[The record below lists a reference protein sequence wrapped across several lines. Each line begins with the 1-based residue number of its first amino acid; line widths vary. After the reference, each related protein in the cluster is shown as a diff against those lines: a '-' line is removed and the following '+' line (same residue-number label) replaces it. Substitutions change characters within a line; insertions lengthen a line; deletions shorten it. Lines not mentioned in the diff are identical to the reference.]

1 MLANAQGNLVHDFE
15 SPSWY
20 KAEHVAVSKIHA
32 KLSGD
37 LNVQI
42 KGPGKLR
49 LYFLPNLY
57 WLLEKE
63 FAETTN
69 TIQFF

>member
-1 MLANAQGNLVHDFE
+1 MSANAQANLVHDFE
-15 SPSWY
+15 SPLQC

-37 LNVQI
+37 VKVQI

-49 LYFLPNLY
+49 LSFLPNLY

-63 FAETTN
+63 LAETTN
-69 TIQFF
+69 SIQFF

>member
-1 MLANAQGNLVHDFE
+1 MSANAQANLVHDFE
-15 SPSWY
+15 SPSHY
-20 KAEHVAVSKIHA
+20 KAVHVAVSKIHA

-37 LNVQI
+37 LDVQI

-57 WLLEKE
+57 WFLEKE

-69 TIQFF
+69 SIQFF

>member
-1 MLANAQGNLVHDFE
+1 M
-15 SPSWY
+15 
-20 KAEHVAVSKIHA
+20 AVSKIHA

-69 TIQFF
+69 SIQFF